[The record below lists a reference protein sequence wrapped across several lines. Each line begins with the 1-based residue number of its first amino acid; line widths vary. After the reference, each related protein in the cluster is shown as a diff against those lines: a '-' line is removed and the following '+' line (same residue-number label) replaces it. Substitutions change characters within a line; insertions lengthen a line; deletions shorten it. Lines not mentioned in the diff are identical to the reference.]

1 MKVLQDRS
9 ITQERVINW
18 LRKRNETL
26 TNKQEQYK
34 GAFRNLNKEV
44 MALIEKLKEEAYLW
58 EKAQEAKANL
68 EMKLMTLYK

>member
-44 MALIEKLKEEAYLW
+44 MALIEKLKEEAYL
-58 EKAQEAKANL
+58 
-68 EMKLMTLYK
+68 

>member
-44 MALIEKLKEEAYLW
+44 MALIEKLKARISAR
-58 EKAQEAKANL
+58 KTASSQDGFVNCHRA
-68 EMKLMTLYK
+68 